1 MPFVIGWFIAFIANP
16 LVCWL
21 EKRLKIVKKLGSAI
35 IIIAVLAGVV
45 SALYFGISKLADE
58 VGKSHYKISPQMYSE
73 LEKGMKD
80 IGESFQGVFRL
91 LPEGIQTG
99 WNAVVA
105 NLDNTMG
112 NLIGKI
118 SEPTVEAAGNLA
130 KSIPSIL
137 VSTL

>member
-1 MPFVIGWFIAFIANP
+1 
-16 LVCWL
+16 
-21 EKRLKIVKKLGSAI
+21 
-35 IIIAVLAGVV
+35 
-45 SALYFGISKLADE
+45 
-58 VGKSHYKISPQMYSE
+58 MYSE